1 MNRIARGFQHHARAN
16 FTTYRTRIMSK
27 PQPVPTEANMIEAP
41 SEAEVEKV
49 HHAPPSIPRPF
60 THYPTF
66 KRASTALTKPFSR
79 FSPTF
84 PRFMELPVELRRQI
98 WKESF
103 QPRVHE
109 LHPCA
114 KLYNERM
121 TFRSNSSQ
129 TPSIFHACR
138 ESREVALEH
147 YELMKYEPSRGTSGK
162 GILRFWFCPEL
173 DTLLL
178 NSLMGLFMMFVLL
191 EEEADYTGTMKGWQT
206 VAFDAERAQL
216 ITLLSGIHG
225 HAPQPRIREVFPSL
239 KQLIIAFDYTSR
251 GKTRFRT
258 SVWPGENGTSLRQFP
273 WPVME
278 SREFDTIFKPMRE
291 YLENDYKEQG
301 EVPEIQVAK
310 VKRKTFIRGD
320 IRYAFRKS
328 CAFFGMR
335 PRGVFRRI

>member
-1 MNRIARGFQHHARAN
+1 
-16 FTTYRTRIMSK
+16 MSK

-41 SEAEVEKV
+41 PEAEVEKV
-49 HHAPPSIPRPF
+49 HHAPPSIPRPL

-79 FSPTF
+79 LSPNF
-84 PRFMELPVELRRQI
+84 PRFMELPPELRRQI
-98 WKESF
+98 WKDSF

-191 EEEADYTGTMKGWQT
+191 EEEAEYTGTMKGWQT

-310 VKRKTFIRGD
+310 VKRKTFIRG
-320 IRYAFRKS
+320 I
-328 CAFFGMR
+328 FGMLFGKVVR
-335 PRGVFRRI
+335 SLGCVREGCLGGYDKI